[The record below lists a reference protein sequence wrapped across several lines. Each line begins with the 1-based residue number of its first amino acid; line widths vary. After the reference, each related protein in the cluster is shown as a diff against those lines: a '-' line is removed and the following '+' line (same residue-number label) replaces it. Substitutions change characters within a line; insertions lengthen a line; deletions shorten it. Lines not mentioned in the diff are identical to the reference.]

1 MYRMNVVTG
10 LANCSYRPS
19 LRRIFLRHYLLQST
33 WQVLKFFWSVAYTIL
48 LMMFWLRSPTD
59 RDIVRYMEGT
69 VLGLLISRV
78 SDQDDTYSLD
88 VDECHLQGSLGRI
101 TSFHVV
107 YTKRRHLD
115 TETSRIISFVLNGT
129 ERYDRHQMMGVL
141 FCYHTTSIHTKCH
154 LYANSLTEY
163 IINNKLEILMPSTHT
178 SLPLHHGL
186 VHSAMSPVTE
196 STGWYYYLVGRL
208 YMHPSLRSSVLKEVK
223 NLSTLKGHANHTLR
237 EEASPSIYIQYL
249 KAARCAL
256 KACMHHHNIPMH
268 LLEALFNS
276 TIVHSTDHAA
286 YKLPRFW
293 CSFVIGDARCT
304 KLNVFRTTCFNTLFA
319 KPTLNPFFTNKI
331 CHMTNPFYKEV
342 YERLKS
348 LDAQYGM
355 SYADMI
361 TASLMY

>member
-1 MYRMNVVTG
+1 MTVVTG
-10 LANCSYRPS
+10 LTNCSYRPS

-88 VDECHLQGSLGRI
+88 VDECHLQGTLGKI

-107 YTKRRHLD
+107 YTKRRRLD
-115 TETSRIISFVLNGT
+115 TESSRIISFVLNGT
-129 ERYDRHQMMGVL
+129 ERYDRHLMMGVL
-141 FCYHTTSIHTKCH
+141 FCYHSTSIHTKCH
-154 LYANSLTEY
+154 LFANSLTEY
-163 IINNKLEILMPSTHT
+163 IIDNNLEILMPSTRT

-196 STGWYYYLVGRL
+196 STGWYYYLVGRF
-208 YMHPSLRSSVLKEVK
+208 YMHPSLRPSLLKEVK
-223 NLSTLKGHANHTLR
+223 NISTLKGHANHILR

-249 KAARCAL
+249 KAARCDL

-276 TIVHSTDHAA
+276 TIVHSTDHGN
-286 YKLPRFW
+286 YKLARFW

-331 CHMTNPFYKEV
+331 CYMTNPFYREV
-342 YERLKS
+342 YERFKS

-361 TASLMY
+361 TASIMY